1 MKVITEKALQAQV
14 DRLNK
19 ITNSPLKPYELKDG
33 KYIAQV
39 GNYYLDGAYGGWQLA
54 RMMSEGGSITDVLR
68 TGHISKRDLY
78 NRLAAFIS
86 GIEFKS

>member
-54 RMMSEGGSITDVLR
+54 RMMSEGGSESLWRYCERKKINYSYSVSDVAR
-68 TGHISKRDLY
+68 KKDL
-78 NRLAAFIS
+78 
-86 GIEFKS
+86 